1 MKRLVPLGSDVIL
14 HPIERTKKIGSIYI
28 PNPERTKVNQG
39 IVVAMGPK
47 VKEDLGL
54 GDHVLFNG
62 YSGDQ
67 VTLVES
73 GKFYVI
79 PDSHIVAKM
88 EDTKVR
94 IITTEAVKE
103 LVRARIG
110 ELRSQ
115 DTHFIGAKLMARDI
129 ESDLLE
135 RLETLPIAEGFI
147 F

>member
-1 MKRLVPLGSDVIL
+1 MKRLVPLGNDVIL
-14 HPIERTKKIGSIYI
+14 HPIERPKKIGNIYI

-47 VKEDLGL
+47 VKEDLDL

-67 VTLVES
+67 VTLVDS

-79 PDSHIVAKM
+79 PDSHIVAKL
-88 EDTKVR
+88 EETKVR
-94 IITTEAVKE
+94 IVTTEAVKE
-103 LVRARIG
+103 LIKARVG
-110 ELRSQ
+110 ELRSKNS
-115 DTHFIGAKLMARDI
+115 HFFAAKRVSIDI
-129 ESDLLE
+129 ESDLLD
-135 RLETLPIAEGFI
+135 RLDSLPLAEGFI

>member
-1 MKRLVPLGSDVIL
+1 MKRLVPLGNDVIL
-14 HPIERTKKIGSIYI
+14 HPIERAKKIGSIYI

-47 VKEDLGL
+47 VKEDLGI

-62 YSGDQ
+62 FSGDQ
-67 VTLVES
+67 VTLAES

-88 EDTKVR
+88 EETKVR

-103 LVRARIG
+103 LIRARVG
-110 ELRSQ
+110 EMKGSCS
-115 DTHFIGAKLMARDI
+115 GASWNYI
-129 ESDLLE
+129 EWDLTD
-135 RLETLPIAEGFI
+135 RIDTLPIAEGFM

>member
-1 MKRLVPLGSDVIL
+1 MKRLVPLGNDVIL

-67 VTLVES
+67 VTLAES

-79 PDSHIVAKM
+79 PDTHIVAKM
-88 EDTKVR
+88 EETEVR
-94 IITTEAVKE
+94 IVTTEAVKE
-103 LVRARIG
+103 LIKARIG
-110 ELRSQ
+110 ELRSKN
-115 DTHFIGAKLMARDI
+115 THFFAAKLVARDI
-129 ESDLLE
+129 ESDLLD
-135 RLETLPIAEGFI
+135 RLESLPIAEGFT

>member
-1 MKRLVPLGSDVIL
+1 MKRLVPLGNDVIL

-67 VTLVES
+67 ITLAES

-79 PDSHIVAKM
+79 PDTHIVAKM
-88 EDTKVR
+88 EQTEVR
-94 IITTEAVKE
+94 IVTTEAVKE
-103 LVRARIG
+103 LIVARIG
-110 ELRSQ
+110 EMKGSC
-115 DTHFIGAKLMARDI
+115 TGATWNYI
-129 ESDLLE
+129 ERDLLD
-135 RLETLPIAEGFI
+135 RLESLPIAEGFT